1 LEPGDNPDIYAGKTP
16 DTMKAV
22 IAIAPEKF
30 RDEELAEPVAALQK
44 AGIAIEIASTRAG
57 PCTGMLGAKVYA
69 GVAFED
75 VDPKQFDGLIVV
87 GGSGSQDFLWENSE
101 LVRLAIYFYETNRV
115 VSAICLAPV
124 VLARAGILKGKK
136 ATVYESQQSVFEMKK
151 GRSLLQQE
159 AVVKDGR
166 IITANGPEA
175 AKDFA
180 AAVVA
185 ELAAGHGVSRPVQKS
200 SDDYIV
206 M

>member
-1 LEPGDNPDIYAGKTP
+1 
-16 DTMKAV
+16 MKVV
-22 IAIAPEKF
+22 IAVAPERF
-30 RDEELAEPVAALQK
+30 RDEELAGPVAALK
-44 AGIAIEIASTRAG
+44 NAGIAFDIASIRAG

-69 GVAFED
+69 SVAFGD
-75 VDPKQFDGLIVV
+75 VDPKNYDGLVVV
-87 GGSGSQDFLWENSE
+87 GGSGSEDFLWENTA

-151 GRSLLQQE
+151 GKALLQPQPI
-159 AVVKDGR
+159 VKDGR

-180 AAVVA
+180 GAVVA
-185 ELAAGHGVSRPVQKS
+185 ELLAEPGASAPATKS

-206 M
+206 S